1 MKSILLAAALV
12 FAGSAWA
19 QKVNVNDVDA
29 GGNDESTT
37 TIEIKK
43 NKKED
48 KKKDVQWEVS
58 ENSADIESEPAAT
71 AKEAK
76 AAWTKACKDW
86 KKEVKDEAKENGN
99 ILISSNCGTSNCGG
113 EVGQK
118 TCTSKATYKIKT
130 KLTE

>member
-1 MKSILLAAALV
+1 ML
-12 FAGSAWA
+12 FATSAWA
-19 QKVNVNDVDA
+19 QKVDVKDVDGEST
-29 GGNDESTT
+29 GGEETTT

-43 NKKED
+43 NKKDD
-48 KKKDVQWEVS
+48 KKKDAKWEIT
-58 ENSADIESEPAAT
+58 ENTADLESEPAAT

-86 KKEVKDEAKENGN
+86 KKEIKDDAKENGN
-99 ILISSNCGTSNCGG
+99 ILMSSNCGTSNCGG

-130 KLTE
+130 KITE